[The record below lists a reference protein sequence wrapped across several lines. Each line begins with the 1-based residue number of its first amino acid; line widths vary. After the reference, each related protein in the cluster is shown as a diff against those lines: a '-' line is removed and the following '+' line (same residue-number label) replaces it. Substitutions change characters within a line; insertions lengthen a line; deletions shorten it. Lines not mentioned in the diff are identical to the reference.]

1 MFCKKCNSENV
12 ETRVIFISN
21 FSSNKFINKI
31 VNIIRKVV
39 PRKLKKKNLNLFY
52 ETITN
57 NKDLIN
63 SVLKKIDCS
72 LLNQGVLVLKEIKM
86 NFFKTKVLLEFN
98 TSFLNDDP
106 IVKMIELILKI
117 DVEKDAEMIAEILLN
132 NGKENFIYNE
142 VK

>member
-1 MFCKKCNSENV
+1 MRIFEEKSIQSNSFN
-12 ETRVIFISN
+12 
-21 FSSNKFINKI
+21 
-31 VNIIRKVV
+31 NITIEVCWMEGSIKV
-39 PRKLKKKNLNLFY
+39 KTKKNLNLFY
-52 ETITN
+52 ETIIN

-63 SVLKKIDCS
+63 SVLKKIDCT
-72 LLNQGVLVLKEIKM
+72 LLNRNVLILEKIKM

-98 TSFLNDDP
+98 ASFLNDDP

-117 DVEKDAEMIAEILLN
+117 DVEKDTEKIAEILLN

>member
-1 MFCKKCNSENV
+1 MRISEEKSLQLNSFN
-12 ETRVIFISN
+12 
-21 FSSNKFINKI
+21 
-31 VNIIRKVV
+31 NIIIEVCWMEGLIEVKT
-39 PRKLKKKNLNLFY
+39 KKNLNLFY

-63 SVLKKIDCS
+63 SVLKKIDCT
-72 LLNQGVLVLKEIKM
+72 LLNRGVLVLEKIKM

-98 TSFLNDDP
+98 ASFLNDDP

-117 DVEKDAEMIAEILLN
+117 DVEKDTEMIAEILLN
-132 NGKENFIYNE
+132 NSKENFIYNE